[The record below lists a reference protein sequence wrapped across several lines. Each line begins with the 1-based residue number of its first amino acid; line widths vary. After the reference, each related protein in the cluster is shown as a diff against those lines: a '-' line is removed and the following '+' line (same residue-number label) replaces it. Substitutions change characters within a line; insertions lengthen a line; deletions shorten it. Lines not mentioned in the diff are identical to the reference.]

1 MAKKQKP
8 PQGVKVIALANQRG
22 GTAKTTSAVNLGIGL
37 ANQGKK
43 VLLVDDDPQGELTTA
58 LGLSLIHI

>member
-37 ANQGKK
+37 ADQGKRCC
-43 VLLVDDDPQGELTTA
+43 
-58 LGLSLIHI
+58 